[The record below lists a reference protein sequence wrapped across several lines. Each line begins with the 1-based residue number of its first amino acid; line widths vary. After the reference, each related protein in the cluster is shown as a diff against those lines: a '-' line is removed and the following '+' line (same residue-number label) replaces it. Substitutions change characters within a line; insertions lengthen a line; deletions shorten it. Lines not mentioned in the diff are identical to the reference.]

1 MFKFPSVDLSQPSTD
16 PEPHVAV
23 VNDMTSDT
31 MQDSLKYL
39 KNSLKSRTFH

>member
-23 VNDMTSDT
+23 VNDMTSDGYYT
-31 MQDSLKYL
+31 RQSKIV
-39 KNSLKSRTFH
+39 